1 MNHFGTFLHVLIA
14 CLTSFICLSAGAS
27 RAESLPEAWDAGLA
41 VDQQLESSRW
51 ASSAAQRGL
60 YAAQAERLPSV
71 DANAMYYAMDK
82 PLGTSASLPGVGT
95 LSLDF
100 LQREG
105 LVAGAHVTQ
114 PLYTF
119 GRIQSGI
126 DAAGAE
132 VSAAVSDEAKSEL
145 DVLLRVST
153 DYTNVLLAQRAVEV
167 AGQSVQSLEGHVR
180 DVTNRVNEGVGI
192 LNNQLAAEVSLANAR
207 QQLLQARARLDIAKA
222 AFNRSVG
229 RPLDTVVELDEV
241 AEPTGDYNLEQL
253 TQMALATRP
262 EIAAFSAATQALRSR
277 ADGVRAACKPQ
288 FAVRG
293 GVDYIENRYFRD
305 QAYSSVMLTGVWN
318 VFDSGRKKHTAAKL
332 EQAGEALLRKRNDIE
347 SIIQLQVRDA
357 WRELETNRERV
368 RVNRA
373 ALKSADENVHVSKN
387 RYDQGAGTNT
397 EVLDAETLRTAT
409 YSNYYRSLYE
419 SVQSLMKLSRAVGDF
434 GLALADSQPAPTPGT
449 APPAPAPVPVPVPV
463 PVP

>member
-1 MNHFGTFLHVLIA
+1 MFRFPPHL
-14 CLTSFICLSAGAS
+14 SICAVILLSAIFFDIGAS
-27 RAESLPEAWDAGLA
+27 RAESLPDAWNAGLT
-41 VDQQLESSRW
+41 VDQQLEASRW

-60 YAAQAERLPSV
+60 YAARAERLPSI
-71 DANAMYYAMDK
+71 DANATYYTMDK
-82 PLGTSASLPGVGT
+82 PIGIAAAVPVLGT
-95 LSLDF
+95 LSLDI

-105 LVAGAHVTQ
+105 LIAGAHVSQ

-132 VSAAVSDEAKSEL
+132 VTAAVSDEAKSEL

-153 DYTNVLLAQRAVEV
+153 GYTNVLLAQRGVEV

-180 DVTNRVNEGVGI
+180 DVTNRVQEGVGI
-192 LNNQLAAEVSLANAR
+192 LNDQLAAEVSLSNAR
-207 QQLLQARARLDIAKA
+207 QQLLQANARLDIARA

-229 RPLDTVVELDEV
+229 RPLDTAVQLDEV
-241 AEPTGDYNLEQL
+241 AEPTGAYDLEHM
-253 TQMALATRP
+253 THMALVTRP
-262 EIAAFSAATQALRSR
+262 EIAALSAATRALRSR
-277 ADGVRAACKPQ
+277 ADGIRAGCKPQ

-305 QAYSSVMLTGVWN
+305 QTYSSVMVTGMWN
-318 VFDSGRKKHTAAKL
+318 LFDSGRKGHTAAKL

-347 SIIQLQVRDA
+347 TVIQLQVRDA

-373 ALKSADENVHVSKN
+373 ALKSADENLHVAKN
-387 RYDQGAGTNT
+387 RYDEGAGTNT

-434 GLALADSQPAPTPGT
+434 GLAVADVQPT
-449 APPAPAPVPVPVPV
+449 AAPVDEVPPPTVPQ
-463 PVP
+463 P

>member
-1 MNHFGTFLHVLIA
+1 MNCFRPWLQV
-14 CLTSFICLSAGAS
+14 CVTSLFAVICICTEVS
-27 RAESLPEAWDAGLA
+27 RAESLPDAWNAGLT

-60 YAAQAERLPSV
+60 YAARAERLPSI
-71 DANAMYYAMDK
+71 DANAMYYTMDK
-82 PLGTSASLPGVGT
+82 SVGVTAAVPVLGT

-132 VSAAVSDEAKSEL
+132 VTAAVSDEAKSEL

-167 AGQSVQSLEGHVR
+167 TGQSVQSLEGHVR
-180 DVTNRVNEGVGI
+180 DVTNRVNEGIGI
-192 LNNQLAAEVSLANAR
+192 LNDQLAAEVSLSDAR
-207 QQLLQARARLDIAKA
+207 QLSLQATARLDIAKA
-222 AFNRSVG
+222 TFNRSVG

-241 AEPTGDYNLEQL
+241 AEPMGVYDLEQL
-253 TQMALATRP
+253 TQMALVTRP
-262 EIAAFSAATQALRSR
+262 EIATLSAATRALRSR
-277 ADGVRAACKPQ
+277 AEGVRAGCKPQ

-332 EQAGEALLRKRNDIE
+332 EQTGEALLRKRNDIE

-357 WRELETNRERV
+357 WRELDTNRQRV

-373 ALKSADENVHVSKN
+373 ALKSADENVHVSKT

-397 EVLDAETLRTAT
+397 EVLDAEMLRTTT

-434 GLALADSQPAPTPGT
+434 GIAVADVQPTAAPAGEVTTPPTP
-449 APPAPAPVPVPVPV
+449 
-463 PVP
+463 